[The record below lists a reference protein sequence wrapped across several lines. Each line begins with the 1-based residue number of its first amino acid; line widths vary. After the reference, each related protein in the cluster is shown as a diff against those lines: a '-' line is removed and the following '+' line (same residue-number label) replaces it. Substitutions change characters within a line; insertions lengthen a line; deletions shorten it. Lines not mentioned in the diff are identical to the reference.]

1 MSNSIGIGVLGCGR
15 IGVMHAE
22 LIAQRIEGAHLAGVY
37 DVVTE
42 SAKKIATKFDCKHFE
57 SPDAL
62 MSAPEVGAIAIC
74 TSTDTHVEVLL
85 MASKY
90 RKPVFCEKPI
100 SLSLSE
106 TDKAL
111 KAISDSKTPLMLGFN
126 RRFDP
131 SHRSVRDNVANG
143 TIGDVHIARI
153 TSRDPSPPPVWRGH
167 CKLSGTTAS
176 TRRDGDACRT
186 SPFNE
191 LSGRGTQHRAGSR
204 KTRQSTVGSQGGH
217 WSGLPL
223 CGSTGRP
230 APRWHGRN

>member
-37 DVVTE
+37 DVVAE
-42 SAKKIATKFDCKHFE
+42 SAKQIATKFNCKHFE

-111 KAISDSKTPLMLGFN
+111 KAISETEKIDDQLIWQIDHL
-126 RRFDP
+126 RRFRNDL
-131 SHRSVRDNVANG
+131 
-143 TIGDVHIARI
+143 VHNMKDISSGAVLDYMQSLRQ
-153 TSRDPSPPPVWRGH
+153 VKQELK
-167 CKLSGTTAS
+167 KL
-176 TRRDGDACRT
+176 
-186 SPFNE
+186 
-191 LSGRGTQHRAGSR
+191 
-204 KTRQSTVGSQGGH
+204 K
-217 WSGLPL
+217 
-223 CGSTGRP
+223 
-230 APRWHGRN
+230 